1 MMADR
6 YATAGNPEGE
16 FEPGS
21 DGLVL
26 KNKLGITDPAEMD
39 NEELGLL
46 EELYEAVIGSTGEAD
61 TITTDDLSEWHRMW
75 LGELYDWA
83 GNTRTVNMG
92 KGDFFFAA
100 ANQIPRLLTELDE
113 ILARY
118 TPCKGMS
125 DDELIE
131 AIACVH
137 VEFILIHPFRE
148 GNGRLA
154 RLLATVMAL
163 QAGKPEPDFTSWHE
177 RREEYFAA
185 IQQGMSGNYE
195 PMESFV
201 RRALRDA
208 ESALVL

>member
-6 YATAGNPEGE
+6 YDTAGNPEGE

-21 DGLVL
+21 GGLIL

-39 NEELGLL
+39 DEELGLL
-46 EELYEAVIGSTGEAD
+46 EELYEAVISSSGEAD
-61 TITTDDLSEWHRMW
+61 MITTDDLSEWHRMW
-75 LGELYDWA
+75 LGEVYDWA
-83 GNTRTVNMG
+83 GITRTVNLG

-100 ANQIPRLLTELDE
+100 ANQIPKLLTELDE

-125 DDELIE
+125 DGDLIE
-131 AIACVH
+131 AIAYVH

-177 RREEYFAA
+177 CRDEYFSA
-185 IQQGMSGNYE
+185 IQQGMAGNYE
-195 PMESFV
+195 PMEAFV
-201 RRALRDA
+201 KKALRDA
-208 ESALVL
+208 ESGLGF